1 MRAHALTPFL
11 TAPTDALPT
20 FPFLTLLVSGGHT
33 LLLLATDSRTFR
45 TLATTLDESIG
56 RAFDK
61 VSRMLALPWSA
72 HGPGAALEQF
82 CAARPPPGAH
92 EDGHTSAPHVPLPMR
107 GRLAFSYTGL
117 HSSVE
122 RFLHA
127 RNGVVDE
134 QTKYA
139 LACAFQKAAVA
150 QLEEKLALGL
160 QKCQRQGVEIRHVV
174 VSGGV
179 ASNSFLRE
187 RLRICLDKTSPD
199 KDTSLMFPPPSLCTD
214 NAAMIAWAS
223 MDRFL
228 GGDTDDYTVELRS
241 KWDIEELSVHIER
254 I

>member
-1 MRAHALTPFL
+1 M
-11 TAPTDALPT
+11 
-20 FPFLTLLVSGGHT
+20 
-33 LLLLATDSRTFR
+33 
-45 TLATTLDESIG
+45 
-56 RAFDK
+56 
-61 VSRMLALPWSA
+61 
-72 HGPGAALEQF
+72 
-82 CAARPPPGAH
+82 
-92 EDGHTSAPHVPLPMR
+92 PMR
-107 GRLAFSYTGL
+107 GRLAFSYTSL

-160 QKCQRQGVEIRHVV
+160 QKCQRQGVEIQHVV

-179 ASNSFLRE
+179 ASKSFLRE

-199 KDTSLMFPPPSLCTD
+199 KDTSLIFPPPSLCTD